1 MPLEVDNWDPAAPDN
16 ITLIS
21 GTDVDE
27 GMLPGLINN
36 ALRRIASAVAA
47 FRGQAYCKDK
57 HIFITTDTAGAPAGA
72 TENDLWIGYAP

>member
-1 MPLEVDNWDPAAPDN
+1 MPLEVDNWDPANPDS

-27 GMLPGLINN
+27 GMLPGLLNN

-47 FRGQAYCKDK
+47 LRGQAYCKDK
-57 HIFITTDTAGAPAGA
+57 HVTIQASGGALPATPAEGDLFI
-72 TENDLWIGYAP
+72 EF